1 MTLEQSSECS
11 VAKIESGSSKVS
23 VHVFKMIKMRLTSDM
38 NVKFG
43 PSNFRNI
50 LRIPVTFPI
59 SLQNALIY
67 CLFYSALS
75 IVAIGNPD
83 WMCAKLHRGNKQQ

>member
-11 VAKIESGSSKVS
+11 VAKIESCSSKVS

-50 LRIPVTFPI
+50 LRISVTFPM
-59 SLQNALIY
+59 SLRNA
-67 CLFYSALS
+67 
-75 IVAIGNPD
+75 
-83 WMCAKLHRGNKQQ
+83 